1 MPADLPGNVIAPN
14 KVRINGIPLLV
25 TGDGIQVHEMRIGGA
40 PNVATVTLTLL
51 ARRITV
57 AAEGNLE

>member
-1 MPADLPGNVIAPN
+1 M
-14 KVRINGIPLLV
+14 
-25 TGDGIQVHEMRIGGA
+25 HIGGA

-57 AAEGNLE
+57 AAEGDLR